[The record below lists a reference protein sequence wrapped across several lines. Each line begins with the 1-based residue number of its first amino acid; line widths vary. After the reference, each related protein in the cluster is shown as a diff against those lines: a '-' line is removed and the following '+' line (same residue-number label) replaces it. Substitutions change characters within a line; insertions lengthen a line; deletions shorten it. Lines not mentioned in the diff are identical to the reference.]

1 MTDLEWRGVA
11 VAMATRK
18 HGDDEAVSMCLL
30 LVGRAMKVSGLS
42 FFLSALLLSSKIFL
56 WRCDYFSLYA
66 VFLFFFYFFNFFDF
80 VKNARFSS
88 E

>member
-18 HGDDEAVSMCLL
+18 HGDDEAASMCLL

-42 FFLSALLLSSKIFL
+42 FFLSALLLSSKIFATT
-56 WRCDYFSLYA
+56 SLSMLLFCSFFI
-66 VFLFFFYFFNFFDF
+66 FLIFLIL
-80 VKNARFSS
+80 
-88 E
+88 